1 MNRLLLQLAATREI
15 AQAPANFDPK
25 TNRNVAG
32 QKLVMDE
39 TQRLLSRYL
48 DVERAASEYKH
59 NTEDDVLLSK
69 FTDLVKELLSGYQ
82 NMGVDSLKD
91 MPWLSPILLGSC
103 IQCKNEE
110 IRLMVQKLVQGTAP
124 GSTSPYPTPKTH
136 IPAEGSEFLKN
147 AATVDVD
154 VKEGQQEV
162 ADVDNEDSG
171 TAEGEPSAA
180 EESNQENSDEGL
192 QGYAD
197 DEGNGSAEG
206 DSSAAE
212 ESSQE
217 SIDKVPQEVA
227 DVEGSG
233 AVEGDSSAA
242 EEKSR
247 ERIDKDLGDAD
258 DEASGIAEGDSSAA
272 EDSSLESI
280 DKGPQ
285 EADDVEG
292 SGVVEGEAAEES
304 SPENADKNREE
315 ADDEVDKDP
324 QEVADVED
332 NGVAEGEAA
341 EESSPENADENSEEA
356 VGELA
361 QGTTDEGFEPDET
374 VDPTTDFPRPSES
387 STEDVKI
394 PRVVDI

>member
-197 DEGNGSAEG
+197 DE
-206 DSSAAE
+206 
-212 ESSQE
+212 
-217 SIDKVPQEVA
+217 
-227 DVEGSG
+227 
-233 AVEGDSSAA
+233 
-242 EEKSR
+242 
-247 ERIDKDLGDAD
+247 
-258 DEASGIAEGDSSAA
+258 ASGIAEGDSSAA